1 MAPKKPVVAFP
12 PRKLNPPPPA
22 LEAPDAPDAPSA
34 SEGASSPAPSPSP
47 PASAARARAP
57 ARPEPPL
64 PRQPLAPP
72 SSAALPSGRAVMQLK
87 DGRRVRRTT
96 MLLGEELARRLDV
109 FAASR
114 GVDKAV
120 VVNAAL
126 EKWLSENG
134 G

>member
-1 MAPKKPVVAFP
+1 
-12 PRKLNPPPPA
+12 
-22 LEAPDAPDAPSA
+22 
-34 SEGASSPAPSPSP
+34 
-47 PASAARARAP
+47 
-57 ARPEPPL
+57 
-64 PRQPLAPP
+64 
-72 SSAALPSGRAVMQLK
+72 MQLK

-126 EKWLSENG
+126 EKWLSEQG
-134 G
+134 A